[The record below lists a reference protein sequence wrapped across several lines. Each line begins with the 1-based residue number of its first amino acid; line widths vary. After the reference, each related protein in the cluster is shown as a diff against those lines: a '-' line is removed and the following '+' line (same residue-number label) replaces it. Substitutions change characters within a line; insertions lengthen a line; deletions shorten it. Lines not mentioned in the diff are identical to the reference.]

1 YFIAEIKS
9 LKRIIKLL
17 EDGKPCISVI
27 DELLKGTNTVE
38 RIAASAAI
46 MEWLSKSEGIN
57 ITASHDIELTEM
69 MKHTYENY
77 HFTET
82 FKDGDIH
89 FDYKIRYG
97 LSTSRKSIKLLYEYD
112 VSEPITVH
120 TN

>member
-1 YFIAEIKS
+1 
-9 LKRIIKLL
+9 
-17 EDGKPCISVI
+17 SVI

-89 FDYKIRYG
+89 FDYKIRSG
-97 LSTSRKSIKLLYEYD
+97 PSTSRNAIKLLD
-112 VSEPITVH
+112 VLDYPEPITEQA
-120 TN
+120 NQLAEDF